1 MQKGTLRRLTICGKK
16 KQQWLTG
23 LDAMSGGT
31 PDPDAPI
38 LDSAGNVRTMLVY
51 TPASGVIPCS
61 SGILVLREDAEE
73 ASAIE
78 LLERTGW
85 AERAER
91 DHYLILLPDP
101 APTGWNTTS
110 DPDGPDDV
118 DYLTKLLQSGP
129 PQFLI
134 GCKVHRTSRYLAGFG
149 AKAASLAAAVAGTH
163 GELLAGLFAEG
174 ACRIETGKA
183 CSGAPVPAWLVGCE
197 PALVQGFEDAAL
209 AGETVCRSFAQA
221 DRRTYESAWDQLF
234 FGIRRMATGGFGS
247 LVHKKTETEM
257 GLIPHLN
264 DRSLDDGTGL
274 AHDWYEAV
282 PPAAEGKLPLLFVL
296 HGGATS
302 AKYCAEQTLW
312 HELGQK
318 YGFLVVYPQACVN
331 SVWNPGL
338 DTRLPSD
345 EAYLLALYRDLLRR
359 YPIDTA
365 RVYCTGFS
373 MGGLMTH
380 VMGMLHPEIFAAIA
394 PFSGL
399 LFDEYWKGEQDGLP
413 YLLPERLKDRTEPM
427 PLIQFHGTQDGTWRG
442 GELSRLQDYW
452 ARRNR
457 VEAPFSEAKPHKT
470 EGKDGRFHVYSGD
483 DAAGVPM
490 YVFVSVQGLPH
501 GVDLRQPYLAWRYL
515 RGFSRLA
522 DGTLVLRGAQ
532 AAEQSTGTVL
542 TDWMPD

>member
-1 MQKGTLRRLTICGKK
+1 MLKGILHRLTICGKK
-16 KQQWLTG
+16 KQKWLTA

-38 LDSAGNVRTMLVY
+38 LDSRGNVRTMLIY

-73 ASAIE
+73 ASAAE
-78 LLERTGW
+78 LLDRTGW

-91 DHYLILLPDP
+91 DHYVILLPDP
-101 APTGWNTTS
+101 APTGWNPEN
-110 DPDGPDDV
+110 DPEGPDDL

-129 PQFLI
+129 PQYLI

-149 AKAASLAAAVAGTH
+149 KKAGTIAALVGRTH
-163 GELLAGLFAEG
+163 GELLAGLFAEDAG
-174 ACRIETGKA
+174 LMPVGTDA
-183 CSGAPVPAWLVGCE
+183 SGAPVPAWLVNCTPE
-197 PALVQGFEDAAL
+197 LVQSLEDAAL
-209 AGETVCRSFAQA
+209 AGETLCRSFDGA
-221 DRRTYESAWDQLF
+221 DRQNYESAWDEVF

-247 LVHKKTETEM
+247 LVHKKTEEEM
-257 GLIPHLN
+257 GLIPHLS

-274 AHDWYEAV
+274 AHDWYEAL
-282 PPAAEGKLPLLFVL
+282 PPVSKGKLPLMFVL

-318 YGFLVVYPQACVN
+318 YGFLTVYPQACAN

-345 EAYLLALYRDLLRR
+345 ENYLLALYRDLCRR
-359 YPIDTA
+359 YPVDKS

-380 VMGMLHPEIFAAIA
+380 VMGMLHPEIFAAVA

-399 LFDEYWKGEQDGLP
+399 LFDEYWKGEADGLP
-413 YLLPERLKDRTEPM
+413 YLLTERLREPTEPM
-427 PLIQFHGTQDGTWRG
+427 PLIQFHGTQDGTWQG
-442 GELSRLQDYW
+442 GELDKLQGYW
-452 ARRNR
+452 AARNG
-457 VEAPFSEAKPHKT
+457 VEAPFTEEKVYCT
-470 EGKDGRFHVYSGD
+470 EGIDNRFHVYS
-483 DAAGVPM
+483 AANHSGIPM

-501 GVDLRQPYLAWRYL
+501 GVDLRQPYMAWRYL
-515 RGFSRLA
+515 SKFSRLP
-522 DGTLVLRGAQ
+522 DGTLSVRGAQ
-532 AAEQSTGTVL
+532 IVEQHGSALL

>member
-1 MQKGTLRRLTICGKK
+1 MY
-16 KQQWLTG
+16 
-23 LDAMSGGT
+23 
-31 PDPDAPI
+31 
-38 LDSAGNVRTMLVY
+38 MLIY

-61 SGILVLREDAEE
+61 SGILVLREDAGE
-73 ASAIE
+73 ASATE

-91 DHYLILLPDP
+91 DHYVILLPDP
-101 APTGWNTTS
+101 APTGWNTEN
-110 DPDGPDDV
+110 DPEGPDDL

-149 AKAASLAAAVAGTH
+149 ETAATMAACVARTH

-174 ACRIETGKA
+174 AKRMPVGKDA
-183 CSGAPVPAWLVGCE
+183 SGAPVPAWLVNCE
-197 PALVQGFEDAAL
+197 AALAQSLEDAAIS
-209 AGETVCRSFAQA
+209 GETLCRSFDKA
-221 DRRTYESAWDQLF
+221 DRQNYESAWDQVF
-234 FGIRRMATGGFGS
+234 FGMRRMATGGFGS
-247 LVHKKTETEM
+247 LVHKKTEVEM
-257 GLIPHLN
+257 GLIAHLN

-282 PPAAEGKLPLLFVL
+282 PEAAEGKLPLLFVL

-318 YGFLVVYPQACVN
+318 YGFLTVYPQACVN

-345 EAYLLALYRDLLRR
+345 EDYLLALYRDLCRR
-359 YPIDTA
+359 YPVDET

-380 VMGMLHPEIFAAIA
+380 VMGMLHPEIFAAVA

-399 LFDEYWKGEQDGLP
+399 LFDEYWKGEEEGLP
-413 YLLPERLKDRTEPM
+413 YLLTRRLLDQTAPV

-442 GELSRLQDYW
+442 GELDRLQDYW
-452 ARRNR
+452 AKRNG
-457 VEAPFSEAKPHKT
+457 VEAPFQKETPPRT
-470 EGKDGRFHVYSGD
+470 EGADGRFHVYSS
-483 DAAGVPM
+483 ANSEGVPM

-501 GVDLRQPYLAWRYL
+501 GVDLRQPYMAWRYL
-515 RGFSRLA
+515 RIFSRRPDGKLA
-522 DGTLVLRGAQ
+522 ITAAARAQQHGTI
-532 AAEQSTGTVL
+532 L
-542 TDWMPD
+542 TDGFPD